1 MSFVFLYPISP
12 KTVIGAWISSFIF
25 SASSYSAFA
34 AESIRICAFLGKL
47 DSMGKAHASKLH
59 RATDIVDL
67 YLVCIFIRIFSGCL
81 TWSILLWIEPALL
94 FTENAEISTVMERSQ
109 MAQVYTLSI
118 PFCLPIVKNV
128 VTDQQTGG
136 PRALSL
142 SKRISQV
149 YF

>member
-25 SASSYSAFA
+25 STSSYSAFA
-34 AESIRICAFLGKL
+34 AESIRICAFLRKL

-59 RATDIVDL
+59 RVTDIVN
-67 YLVCIFIRIFSGCL
+67 LVCIFIRISSGCL
-81 TWSILLWIEPALL
+81 TWSLWVEPALL
-94 FTENAEISTVMERSQ
+94 FTENAEMSTVMERSQ

-128 VTDQQTGG
+128 VTDQRTGG
-136 PRALSL
+136 QRALSL
-142 SKRISQV
+142 SKRISNTACLR
-149 YF
+149 